1 MPNERTI
8 LIETLFR
15 KFDETSLDA
24 FRDVSAE
31 TKQDGSTV
39 TRVDR
44 EISAFALELLK
55 KHTPDHGVIS
65 EEETVPY
72 RPEAEWQW
80 VIDPL
85 DGTASFARGFP
96 TWGLGLGLVHRG
108 EPVEGY
114 LRFPVLGET
123 YQFTEGTFFADGKEQ
138 KPSGGVLVA
147 DTRNILVGSSLQHQ
161 SRLERLTGAKVRN
174 LGSILY
180 HLICLAMGRTE
191 AVVANRFAVWD
202 LAAALP
208 FTRARGCVERFA
220 DGRPFSL
227 LELLTEPGENSRHPR
242 PLVIGPPAEV
252 EAIIAEIR

>member
-1 MPNERTI
+1 MPNERTL

-24 FRDVSAE
+24 FRNVSPE

-39 TRVDR
+39 THVDR
-44 EISAFALELLK
+44 EISAFALKLLK
-55 KHTPDHGVIS
+55 KHTPDYGVIS
-65 EEETVPY
+65 EEETAPY

-123 YQFTEGTFFADGKEQ
+123 YRFAEGTFFADSKEQ
-138 KPSGGVLVA
+138 KLSGGLPLA

-161 SRLERLTGAKVRN
+161 FRLEQGVGAKVRN

-180 HLICLAMGRTE
+180 HLISLAMGRTE
-191 AVVANRFAVWD
+191 AVIANRFAVWD

-208 FTRARGCVERFA
+208 FTRARGCVERFV

-227 LELLTEPGENSRHPR
+227 LELLTEPVGNSGRPR